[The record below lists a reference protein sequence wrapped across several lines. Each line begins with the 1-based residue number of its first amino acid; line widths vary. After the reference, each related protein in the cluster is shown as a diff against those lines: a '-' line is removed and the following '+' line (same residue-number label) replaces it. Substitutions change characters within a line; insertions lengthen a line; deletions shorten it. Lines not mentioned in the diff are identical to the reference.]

1 MSHHRRIAC
10 SFRDQ
15 SLLQIFRIS
24 LTSLCQL
31 KDDGN
36 ILTFALEWYL
46 WCVCFF
52 TEFLLMD
59 LLVTYELTF
68 LLMDYL
74 DLLLLFTFRV
84 YP

>member
-1 MSHHRRIAC
+1 MYYQSNPGVPLSHHRRIAC

-24 LTSLCQL
+24 LTSLYQL

-36 ILTFALEWYL
+36 MLTFAFRMAF
-46 WCVCFF
+46 VVFFF

-59 LLVTYELTF
+59 LLVTCMLTF
-68 LLMDYL
+68 LLMDL
-74 DLLLLFTFRV
+74 S
-84 YP
+84 